1 MAPFGRALRAVTTFL
16 FTMTLIVGC
25 QKGPEASR
33 ASAQAASP
41 SPSPQ
46 PTGPAAAGAPAPRS
60 SVTAEVAPAP
70 AASTS
75 AELPPPAP
83 PGKIYLQQYGAPL
96 PADDLAFT
104 LQSLAYFFANEV
116 VVLPV
121 KALPT
126 GAYYPPRSRYRAE
139 KILDQ
144 MVTETPADAQVMVGL
159 TTVDISTTKGEYE
172 DWGIL
177 GLATVSG
184 RECVI
189 SRFRAARGAK
199 SDLHTRQR
207 LAKVVVHEIGH
218 TLGLP
223 HCPEYGCLMEDG
235 KGSVLTTDHELDFC
249 ASCRKAVSGR
259 VLAASGPLPWDPPA
273 HSSEVHSR

>member
-1 MAPFGRALRAVTTFL
+1 MAPFGRALRAVSSFL
-16 FTMTLIVGC
+16 FTLALVLAC
-25 QKGPEASR
+25 QKGPETSRRVPGKTPAPSASTQPPR
-33 ASAQAASP
+33 SAAS
-41 SPSPQ
+41 
-46 PTGPAAAGAPAPRS
+46 APAPPS
-60 SVTAEVAPAP
+60 SAV
-70 AASTS
+70 AASTAFPAVLAPS
-75 AELPPPAP
+75 DASPAP
-83 PGKIYLQQYGAPL
+83 PLGKIYLQQFGAPL
-96 PADDLAFT
+96 SPIDLEFT

-116 VVLPV
+116 VVLPP
-121 KALPT
+121 KDLPT
-126 GAYYPPRSRYRAE
+126 EAYYPPRRRYRAD
-139 KILDQ
+139 KILDR
-144 MVTETPADAQVMVGL
+144 MVSETPEDAQVMVGL

-249 ASCRKAVSGR
+249 SSCRKAVAGR
-259 VLAASGPLPWDPPA
+259 VLTQSGPLPWDPPA
-273 HSSEVHSR
+273 HLDPQPTP